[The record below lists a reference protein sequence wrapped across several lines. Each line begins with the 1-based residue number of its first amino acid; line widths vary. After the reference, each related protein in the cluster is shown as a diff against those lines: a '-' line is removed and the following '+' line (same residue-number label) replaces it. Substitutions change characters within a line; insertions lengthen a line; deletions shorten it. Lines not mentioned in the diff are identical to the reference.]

1 MNLLAGATQEVEK
14 VGEWA
19 SRQLDVVQLL
29 QEEAQHWRVQLSQ
42 EDGRCA
48 LLAETSLEQ
57 QLLEL
62 GQEHGKALAQLH
74 RLMKLPGQQLQ
85 QLGKALGL
93 EQQLWEALGLA
104 QQLGEALRL
113 EQQLG
118 EVLRLEQQ
126 LGEALGLEQQLEKA
140 LQLEHQLGKGLELQ
154 QQLGKALQLEQ
165 RPAQGWEL
173 EQGLRP
179 PQGLLWLVQGAEQLQ
194 LVLTEFTVCS
204 LA

>member
-104 QQLGEALRL
+104 QQLGE
-113 EQQLG
+113 
-118 EVLRLEQQ
+118 VLRLEQQ

>member
-85 QLGKALGL
+85 QLGKALSL
-93 EQQLWEALGLA
+93 EQQLWEALAGA
-104 QQLGEALRL
+104 ATGGGFATGAAAGGGFGPGAAAGEGFATGASA
-113 EQQLG
+113 G
-118 EVLRLEQQ
+118 EGFGTAAAA
-126 LGEALGLEQQLEKA
+126 GEGFAARAETGS
-140 LQLEHQLGKGLELQ
+140 G
-154 QQLGKALQLEQ
+154 
-165 RPAQGWEL
+165 
-173 EQGLRP
+173 
-179 PQGLLWLVQGAEQLQ
+179 VGAGTGAATTSGTA
-194 LVLTEFTVCS
+194 V
-204 LA
+204 AGAGG